1 MDAQDYPIRHF
12 EYMAKFAAELKEIPA
27 QVLEH
32 EYRYDAF
39 GSWLLV
45 VRCKGVPLRV
55 VFDGKE
61 GEYRIERSASLEM
74 PYRWENESWRHPRGS
89 DSEADRANLIAA
101 IVRLSAA
108 S

>member
-1 MDAQDYPIRHF
+1 MEARDYPIRHF

-39 GSWLLV
+39 GSWYVV
-45 VRCKGVPLRV
+45 VRCKGVLLRV

-61 GEYRIERSASLEM
+61 GEFLIERSTSREM
-74 PYRWENESWRHPRGS
+74 PYRWENESWRHSRGS

-101 IVRLSAA
+101 IVSISAT